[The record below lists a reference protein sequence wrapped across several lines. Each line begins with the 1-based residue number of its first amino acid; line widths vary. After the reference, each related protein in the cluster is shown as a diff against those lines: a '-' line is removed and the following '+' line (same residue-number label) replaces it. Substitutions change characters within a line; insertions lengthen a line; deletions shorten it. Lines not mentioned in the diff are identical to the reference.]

1 MDSTGTPRDLVS
13 QLQTW
18 WSKASI
24 FDKRW
29 VKISWLVLA
38 ACAGGWMFYSS
49 KHAWLVGH
57 LQEVL
62 FDAAHADLIA
72 TFSISQAGI
81 FVAFFAVALGLF
93 TVALSGYFSGR
104 RVLAGVCL
112 IAAFLVMDLTRVG
125 SRWVATYDWKGR
137 YLEGADND
145 VIIKFLKD
153 KPYKGRV
160 AIWPFG
166 LPAQYQFVQQV
177 YHDTWKQN
185 IFQYYNIQTL
195 DIIQM
200 SRVPQEVA
208 AFEGAMSSDGS
219 KDTLFRIA
227 RRWQLTNM
235 RYLIAPAAAQSMLNT
250 ELDPERRFQPRMI
263 FEFYQSREG
272 GSILARTNAFDQNRL
287 QFALFEFNGALPRV
301 KLYSNW
307 QVSTNDEAT
316 LTKLASKEFNPEQT
330 VLVAE
335 PIASA
340 QGDSTNSS
348 AGTVEHT
355 SYTPRRIELKA
366 KAESRCILLLNDKH
380 DPTWKVFVDGKPA
393 PMLRCNYIMRGV
405 QLEKGEHTVEFRFEP
420 VMRGLGI
427 SVAMDALGVLLIVF
441 VVLRWK
447 RGDGDGSKETKAA

>member
-1 MDSTGTPRDLVS
+1 
-13 QLQTW
+13 
-18 WSKASI
+18 
-24 FDKRW
+24 
-29 VKISWLVLA
+29 
-38 ACAGGWMFYSS
+38 
-49 KHAWLVGH
+49 VGH

-62 FDAAHADLIA
+62 FDAAHADQIA

-104 RVLAGVCL
+104 RVLVGVCL
-112 IAAFLVMDLTRVG
+112 IAAFLVVDLTRVG

-145 VIIKFLKD
+145 VIRFLKD

-185 IFQYYNIQTL
+185 IFQYYNIQSL

-208 AFEGAMSSDGS
+208 EFEGAMSSDGG
-219 KDTLFRIA
+219 KDTIFRFA

-235 RYLIAPAAAQSMLNT
+235 RYLIAPAAAQSMLNS

-263 FEFYQSREG
+263 FEFYQNREG
-272 GSILARTNAFDQNRL
+272 GPILTRTNAFDQNRI
-287 QFALFEFNGALPRV
+287 QFALFEFTGALPRV

-330 VLVAE
+330 VIVAE
-335 PIASA
+335 PIATSP
-340 QGDSTNSS
+340 GGSTNSN

-366 KAESRCILLLNDKH
+366 KAESPCVLLLNDKH

-393 PMLRCNYIMRGV
+393 QMLRCNYIMRGV
-405 QLEKGEHTVEFRFEP
+405 RLEKGEHTVEFRFEP

-427 SVAMDALGVLLIVF
+427 SVAMDALGVVLIAF
-441 VVLRWK
+441 VVLRW
-447 RGDGDGSKETKAA
+447 RRSDGDGVKEVAA